1 MHDFK
6 EKIYIIAY
14 VDFLGT
20 KNAMSSDNSEKI
32 LECVKFLYDMI
43 KQDKCDM
50 HLNDCEVRTFSDNI
64 LLALPVDTNNNEEK
78 LVKLIIA
85 LCRFQFLS
93 LYRYQLLMRGS
104 VSIGKMYID
113 DSIVWGEGLVN
124 AYTKG
129 DYEGKPPCISILSHK
144 TEKGDNVLT
153 YDNVSIRILPKVN
166 TFIRE
171 VDDELIIDYLGNQAF
186 YTVIAFNTVKVT
198 NKSIC
203 DTITTSIKEQI
214 DKYSE
219 ALAKWNWVKD
229 NLPVER
235 K

>member
-20 KNAMSSDNSEKI
+20 KNAMSSDDSEKI

-50 HLNDCEVRTFSDNI
+50 RLNDCEVRTFSDNI

-78 LVKLIIA
+78 LVKLITA

-144 TEKGDNVLT
+144 TEKGDDVLT
-153 YDNVSIRILPKVN
+153 YDNVSIRILPKV
-166 TFIRE
+166 R
-171 VDDELIIDYLGNQAF
+171 L
-186 YTVIAFNTVKVT
+186 
-198 NKSIC
+198 
-203 DTITTSIKEQI
+203 
-214 DKYSE
+214 
-219 ALAKWNWVKD
+219 
-229 NLPVER
+229 
-235 K
+235 

>member
-20 KNAMSSDNSEKI
+20 KNAMRSDNSEKI

-50 HLNDCEVRTFSDNI
+50 NLNDCEVRTFSDNI
-64 LLALPVDTNNNEEK
+64 LLALPVETNNNEEK
-78 LVKLIIA
+78 LVKLITA

-93 LYRYQLLMRGS
+93 LYRDQLLMRGS

-129 DYEGKPPCISILSHK
+129 DYKGKPPCISILSHK
-144 TEKGDNVLT
+144 TEKGDDVLT

-166 TFIRE
+166 TFIRK
-171 VDDELIIDYLGNQAF
+171 VDDKLIIDYLGNQAF
-186 YTVIAFNTVKVT
+186 KTVNES
-198 NKSIC
+198 NKAIC